1 MDISALYKCFTECGK
16 VTTDSRN
23 CPEGSMFI
31 ALKGKHS
38 MEMHTRFRRWK
49 RVASMP

>member
-23 CPEGSMFI
+23 CPEAVSYTHLTLPTI
-31 ALKGKHS
+31 A
-38 MEMHTRFRRWK
+38 
-49 RVASMP
+49 